1 VPDRSRPGGIRY
13 GGLLRQVK
21 VAKVIYLDHASTTPA
36 DPEVVAAMLPWHSE
50 QFGNPSTVYSLGL
63 TSASAVQEARQ
74 TIAQSIGAEADEIY
88 FTSGGT
94 EADNWAILGTADA
107 QQKKGRHLVTS
118 TIEHHAVL
126 ESMEYLEKRGY
137 EITRVPVGS
146 SGLVDPDDVRRAIRP
161 NTILVSIMH
170 ANNEVGTIEPIAEI
184 GKITREAGVL
194 FHTDAVQS
202 AGKLPLDVTD
212 LGVDMLSVS
221 AHKLYGPKGIGL
233 MYLRKRTRVSPL
245 FHGGGQER
253 GRRAGTTN
261 VPGVIGMAKAFELA
275 RAHMAEDAV
284 RETELR
290 DRLWK
295 GLSDN
300 IQAIYL
306 NGDMQHRL
314 PNNLNVR
321 LDGIEGESMILM
333 LDMEGIC
340 VSSGS
345 ACTTGS
351 LEPSHV
357 LLGLGIPAEHAHG
370 SLRVTLGRGT
380 TAEDIDHFVNVFPP
394 IVARLREMSPIWC
407 ANCVCKTSKDALV
420 AKD

>member
-1 VPDRSRPGGIRY
+1 
-13 GGLLRQVK
+13 
-21 VAKVIYLDHASTTPA
+21 VADVIYLDHASTTPA
-36 DPEVVAAMLPWHSE
+36 DPEVVAAMLPWCTE
-50 QFGNPSTVYSLGL
+50 QFGNPSTVYAPGL
-63 TSASAVQEARQ
+63 MAASAVQQARQ
-74 TIAQSIGAEADEIY
+74 SIADCLGADADEIY

-107 QQKKGRHLVTS
+107 QQRKGRHLITS
-118 TIEHHAVL
+118 AIEHHAVL

-137 EITRVPVGS
+137 EVTRIPVDRG
-146 SGLVDPDDVRRAIRP
+146 GLVDPEDVRKAIRP
-161 NTILVSIMH
+161 DTILVSIMH

-184 GKITREAGVL
+184 GTISREAGVL
-194 FHTDAVQS
+194 FHTDAVQT
-202 AGKLPLDVTD
+202 AGKLPLDVND

-221 AHKLYGPKGIGL
+221 AHKLYGPKGVGL
-233 MYLRKRTRVSPL
+233 MYLRKRTRVTPL
-245 FHGGGQER
+245 LHGGGQER

-261 VPGVIGMAKAFELA
+261 VPGIVGMAKAFELA
-275 RAHMAEDAV
+275 RARMADDGV
-284 RETELR
+284 REAALR

-295 GLSDN
+295 GLSES
-300 IQAIYL
+300 IESIYL
-306 NGDMQHRL
+306 NGTMEHRL
-314 PNNLNVR
+314 ANNLNVR

-357 LLGLGIPAEHAHG
+357 LLGLGIPAENAHG
-370 SLRVTLGRGT
+370 SLRVTLGRST
-380 TAEDIDHFVNVFPP
+380 TDADIDRFLRVFPP

-407 ANCVCKTSKDALV
+407 ANCSCKNRDQSP